1 MRTSAAVRAY
11 LTHLSDVRRLS
22 AATVRAYRSDL
33 YDLVRALD
41 DPEITAIDVEGLR
54 EWQWRAAQSGLSKAT
69 AARRASTV
77 RGLFAWAGETGLV
90 TADPSARLVS
100 PKRGRTL
107 PSVATEDALSDV
119 LSETAARAREGHPLA
134 LRDHALLELI
144 YGSGARVSEICGLD
158 VDDIDHERRT
168 LRLLGKGDKERVVPF
183 GLPAEHA
190 LQAYLVRGRP
200 VLRARAVESDP
211 ERAESAAE
219 RIGASRGRGGAASP
233 GGGASPSSRPRGSA
247 RAVFLGAKGAR
258 LNPRAVHAL
267 VSRTVGPRLGTE
279 ALGPHAL
286 RHSAATHLLDGGADL
301 RAVQEILGHASL
313 GTTQIYTHVSAERL
327 REAYRL
333 AHPRA

>member
-1 MRTSAAVRAY
+1 MLTSAAVEAY
-11 LTHLSDVRRLS
+11 LAHLSDVRRLS
-22 AATVRAYRSDL
+22 PATVRAYRSDL
-33 YDLVRALD
+33 DDLVVALD
-41 DPEITAIDVEGLR
+41 DPFISAIDVEGLR

-69 AARRASTV
+69 AARRTSAV
-77 RGLFAWAGETGLV
+77 RGLFAWAGEAGIV
-90 TADPSARLVS
+90 TVDPSARLVS
-100 PKRGRTL
+100 PKRGRAL
-107 PSVATEDALSDV
+107 PAVATEDALSEV
-119 LSETAARAREGHPLA
+119 LTEAADRAREGDPLA

-168 LRLLGKGDKERVVPF
+168 LRLRGKGDKERVVPF
-183 GLPAEHA
+183 GLPAEKS

-200 VLRARAVESDP
+200 VLRARADARQHREPTGVVDGADAPRGRS
-211 ERAESAAE
+211 
-219 RIGASRGRGGAASP
+219 GVASRRRGTSSP
-233 GGGASPSSRPRGSA
+233 GPDAVT

-267 VSRTVGPRLGTE
+267 VSRTVGPRLGTDV
-279 ALGPHAL
+279 LGPHAL